1 MYHLLNQTY
10 VDTEARI
17 DRTANTITI
26 SPQVGFEYIAQPNE
40 KVGKHL
46 GYGTNL
52 DAFTSEQ
59 FLDLMIAARDL
70 EEKVVIYT
78 DGKTYARM
86 YAMLIKAVFPSIDFE
101 NFRWFMLCKKATF
114 NSIIVAMGEPR
125 VDVLSR
131 VVINT
136 ALCQELFDKEE
147 PLQEIFNELVAED
160 ADALSLE
167 WHIARLRTEGIA
179 GKIPKATKTI
189 LRRIALSNAHD
200 AMDVWA
206 RHLTRPEFWDMAGAD
221 METLLNAPS
230 VFEGC
235 LGLPHLASQQLLR
248 PGLYDFR
255 PNDTWIKGM
264 LREAV
269 DLMHRLEDDSSA
281 ERAAEILRLI
291 EDDRNMVEA
300 ANCLDRVN
308 RMFNGEMRIALAM
321 RDTGKY
327 DENLIRHILNME
339 LSVLTA
345 ALEGA
350 AW

>member
-10 VDTEARI
+10 VDSETRI
-17 DRTANTITI
+17 DRTANVITI
-26 SPQVGFEYIAQPNE
+26 SPQVGFEYIPQPNE
-40 KVGKHL
+40 QVGNHL
-46 GYGTNL
+46 GFGTSL
-52 DAFTSEQ
+52 DAFDAKQ
-59 FLDLMIAARDL
+59 FRDLMVAARDL
-70 EEKVVIYT
+70 QEKVVIYT
-78 DGKTYARM
+78 DGKTYARL
-86 YAMLIKAVFPSIDFE
+86 YAMMIKAVFPKIDFE
-101 NFRWFMLCKKATF
+101 NFCWFMLCKKATF

-125 VDVLSR
+125 VDVLSS
-131 VVINT
+131 VVINR
-136 ALCQELFDKEE
+136 AVCKELFEKDE
-147 PLQEIFNELVAED
+147 PLQEVLTDLVAED

-200 AMDVWA
+200 VMDVWA

-221 METLLNAPS
+221 MDTLLNAPS

-264 LREAV
+264 LCEAV
-269 DLMHRLEDDSSA
+269 DLMHRLEDGSSA
-281 ERAAEILRLI
+281 ERANEILRLL
-291 EDDRNMVEA
+291 EDDRNMTEA
-300 ANCLDRVN
+300 VNCLDRVN

-339 LSVLTA
+339 LSVLKA

-350 AW
+350 VW